1 MNWMVLPYLCSNTAF
16 HHADV
21 VVRRC
26 GFVHLHAAVRDH
38 KHSPIGE
45 LDIGGSQGLEFDQ
58 LCLGDK
64 HPKCEENV

>member
-16 HHADV
+16 HHTDV